1 LQEEA
6 IMDRKQWLAAAKVL
20 TVMTVAVVVSVT
32 LLAQG
37 PQGQQGGGGGKG
49 GGKGGG
55 GKGGAPPAPA
65 VARTA
70 APIDLTGFWVS
81 LVTEDWLSRM
91 VTPEK
96 GVIESVPVTPAA
108 RAAAGQWDPAKDEA
122 AGLQCKSYGA
132 AALMRVP
139 GRLNIDWMD
148 DSTMRIQ
155 TDAGTQTRL
164 LHFTGDVSGP
174 RSLQGFSKASW
185 EGMGRGGRG
194 GVFGIA
200 AGLTGDPAG
209 PGGGKAAA
217 PIRPGSL
224 RVITTN
230 LSAGYLRKNGVP
242 YSETTVL
249 SEWFDVVHEPDGTQY
264 LIVTTVVE
272 DPANLTQPFR
282 TSTHFRKEADGAKFS
297 PSPCTAK

>member
-1 LQEEA
+1 
-6 IMDRKQWLAAAKVL
+6 MDRVKWIAAAKVL
-20 TVMTVAVVVSVT
+20 TMATVTAIVSVA

-37 PQGQQGGGGGKG
+37 PQGGGGGKG

-65 VARTA
+65 VAKNA
-70 APIDLTGFWVS
+70 APIDLTGYWVS

-96 GVIESVPVTPAA
+96 GVIDSVPVTPAA

-122 AGLQCKSYGA
+122 AGNQCKSYGA
-132 AALMRVP
+132 AGLMRVP
-139 GRLNIDWMD
+139 GRLNIDWAD
-148 DSTMRIQ
+148 DNTLRIQ

-164 LHFTGDVSGP
+164 LHFTGDLTGP

-194 GVFGIA
+194 GVFGIP
-200 AGLTGDPAG
+200 AGLTGDPNA
-209 PGGGKAAA
+209 PGSGKAAA

-242 YSETTVL
+242 YSENTVL
-249 SEWFDVVHEPDGTQY
+249 SEWFDVVHEPDGTLY

-272 DPANLTQPFR
+272 DPVNLAQPFR
-282 TSTHFRKEADGAKFS
+282 TSTHFRKEPDGSKFS
-297 PSPCTAK
+297 PSACTAR